1 MKFFNQKQKI
11 PEPDGSGFFVKV
23 ELVELTV
30 LILTLFYQGSAAV
43 YVYVEVLIQFY
54 YALVKTVLFLDR
66 TLAYVKLIL

>member
-1 MKFFNQKQKI
+1 MKFFNQKQKN

-43 YVYVEVLIQFY
+43 YVYVEVLIQFDD
-54 YALVKTVLFLDR
+54 ALV
-66 TLAYVKLIL
+66 